1 MLLKFQKCLLC
12 SGKCVCFAS
21 KSLQLINL
29 ILNFMFPNESEIL
42 HDSIKVSIS
51 LNKTLIF
58 VSLAIGFNRDNN
70 KTCTLFLQFCKIPS
84 DKLCSNVK
92 PVY

>member
-42 HDSIKVSIS
+42 HDSTKVSIS

-58 VSLAIGFNRDNN
+58 VSLAIGFNTDNN
-70 KTCTLFLQFCKIPS
+70 KTYTLFLQFCKIPS